1 MYRRRIFGT
10 VGLGFALFLAGCSIP
25 GKPEA
30 PTYEIDVD
38 IPVADEL
45 ITMQEVVS
53 NRQDFLTIR
62 PGGTV
67 GIDIEQDID
76 RFEVGDNLRLT
87 PPGANYDVPVA
98 ASGGSFDADLA
109 VDLPDGIRPAQALVR
124 SGSLQFDLSN
134 TSGRDLDVSIALP
147 DFTVQGNS
155 ANGNRSVPAGGQ
167 ATLWVALDG
176 ASFIPAVAQQL
187 RFRVA
192 LQAGAAGNGGNLH
205 VSLQS
210 APVLLEQVQGEFQ
223 DLSVAFETSRKDIA
237 FPEGQ
242 YAVTLTAAEVEV
254 QIANGIGAACELD
267 MTVVGRREGASV
279 SLSIPADQ
287 RLIAAGDP
295 NSPVTSTVLFD
306 QDNSNILDFLN
317 LIPASIEIQGGLR
330 INDGNAQVARTDGM
344 DLKVL
349 FRSPLDLVL
358 GETTIL
364 TEPRDIGIDDAKTR
378 ERLTTH
384 VGVSHITLDLIN
396 HLPVGVKVRLMV
408 GTDPN
413 HLGAEA
419 ALVIPKQ
426 GEILLPA
433 APVDPATGVVRDSVS
448 SETSVDLT
456 ADDVAVFSLYPLYS
470 QVEMQIGGTGG
481 ARIQVVEEDFAR
493 VSMRAKIRIRVD
505 KNLFD

>member
-1 MYRRRIFGT
+1 MYRRRIFRIF
-10 VGLGFALFLAGCSIP
+10 GLGVALFLTGCSIP

-45 ITMQEVVS
+45 VTIQEVVS

-62 PGGTV
+62 PGGAV

-76 RFEVGDNLRLT
+76 RFEVGGNLRLL
-87 PPGANYDVPVA
+87 PPVA
-98 ASGGSFDADLA
+98 DFDVTVAGSGGRFDADLA
-109 VDLPDGIRPAQALVR
+109 VDLPDGIRPVQALVR

-134 TSGRDLDVSIALP
+134 TSGRDLDVSVTLP
-147 DFTVQGNS
+147 DFTVQGNPAS
-155 ANGNRSVPAGGQ
+155 GDRSVPAGGQ
-167 ATLWVALDG
+167 ATLWVVLDG
-176 ASFIPAVAQQL
+176 ASFVPAVAQQL

-210 APVLLEQVQGEFQ
+210 VPVLLEQVEGEFQ
-223 DLSVAFETSRKDIA
+223 DLSVAFETSRKDVA

-242 YAVTLTAAEVEV
+242 YSVTLTAAEVEILV
-254 QIANGIGAACELD
+254 ASGIGADCELD
-267 MTVVGRREGASV
+267 MTVIGRREGGSV
-279 SLSIPADQ
+279 TLSIPADQ

-295 NSPVTSTVLFD
+295 NSPVVSTIRLD
-306 QDNSNILDFLN
+306 QANSNIVDFLN
-317 LIPASIEIQGGLR
+317 LIPTSIEIQGGLR
-330 INDGNAQVARTDGM
+330 IEDSSAQVARTDGV
-344 DLKVL
+344 DLKVF

-364 TEPRDIGIDDAKTR
+364 TEPEDIGIDDAKTR

-384 VGVSHITLDLIN
+384 VGASHITLNLTN
-396 HLPVGVKVRLMV
+396 HLPVGVKVQLMV
-408 GTDPN
+408 GSDPN
-413 HLGAEA
+413 RLDESAE
-419 ALVIPKQ
+419 LVIPRQ

-448 SETSVDLT
+448 NETFVDLT
-456 ADDVAVFSLYPLYS
+456 ADDVAVFSRYPLYS
-470 QVEMQIGGTGG
+470 QVEIQISGTGG
-481 ARIQVVEEDFAR
+481 ERIQVVDGDFAR
-493 VSMRAKIRIRVD
+493 VTMRASIRIRVD
-505 KNLFD
+505 KNLFE